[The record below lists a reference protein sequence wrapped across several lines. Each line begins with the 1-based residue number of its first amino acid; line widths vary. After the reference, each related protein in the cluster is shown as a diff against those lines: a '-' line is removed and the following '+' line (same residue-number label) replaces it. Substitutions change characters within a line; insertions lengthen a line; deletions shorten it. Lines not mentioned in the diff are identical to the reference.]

1 MRLEDVMTQPVQRVA
16 PHSTL
21 QETAE
26 IMRASN
32 VGFLPVVENTKVL
45 GVVTDRDIAVRGVA
59 PGLDPIHSKT
69 SDIMTTEV
77 VWCFEDEDVDEAAR
91 IMGDREIRRI
101 VVLDRNRSLTG
112 IFSLADLAYRTQDER
127 LTAEVMEQVSG

>member
-1 MRLEDVMTQPVQRVA
+1 MRLEDVMTQPVLVVR

-32 VGFLPVVENTKVL
+32 VGFLPVVEHAKVV
-45 GVVTDRDIAVRGVA
+45 GVVTDRDIAVRGVT
-59 PGLDPIHSKT
+59 PGLDPIHSKI
-69 SDIMTTEV
+69 SDVMTTEV

-101 VVLDRNRSLTG
+101 VVLNRNRWLTG
-112 IFSLADLAYRTQDER
+112 IFSLGDLAYRSQDQK

>member
-1 MRLEDVMTQPVQRVA
+1 MRLEDMMTQPVRHVE

-32 VGFLPVVENTKVL
+32 VGFLPVVERTQVL

-59 PGLDPIHSKT
+59 AGLDPMHSKI
-69 SDIMTTEV
+69 SDVMTPEV

-91 IMGDREIRRI
+91 MMADKEIRRI
-101 VVLDRNRSLTG
+101 VVLNRNRWLAG
-112 IFSLADLAYRTQDER
+112 IFSLGDLAYRSQDQQ